1 VGRTNPTYRDRLNA
15 LEREWQPYRRALR
28 ASEQAAFDRLFEHAR
43 AYAHA
48 AGQRNHTAPEIP
60 LLVSVLLAHE
70 RRLADLDGRLD
81 ALDEHLDT
89 LDEHLD
95 ALDDRLGELERRVS
109 ESIPDEDDVVH
120 D

>member
-1 VGRTNPTYRDRLNA
+1 MGRTNPTYRDRLER

-28 ASEQAAFDRLFEHAR
+28 ASEQAAFDRLFEHVR

-48 AGQRNHTAPEIP
+48 AGQRNHTSPELP

-70 RRLADLDGRLD
+70 RRLADLDGQLDALDQRLDTLDKRLD
-81 ALDEHLDT
+81 ALE
-89 LDEHLD
+89 
-95 ALDDRLGELERRVS
+95 GRVS
-109 ESIPDEDDVVH
+109 ESIPDENDGVH